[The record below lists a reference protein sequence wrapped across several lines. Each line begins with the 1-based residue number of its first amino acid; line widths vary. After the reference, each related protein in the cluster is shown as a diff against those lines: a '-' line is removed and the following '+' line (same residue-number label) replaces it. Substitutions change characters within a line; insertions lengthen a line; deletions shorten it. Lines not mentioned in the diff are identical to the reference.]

1 LHVTIEVLGL
11 GRGMM
16 TTFKEVAQKVDFPA
30 LERET
35 LARWE
40 RERTVERYLRRNDD
54 STERFSFIDGPIT
67 ANNPMGVHHAWGRT
81 YKDMFQ
87 RYQAMLGK
95 KQRFQNGFDCQGL
108 WVEVEVE
115 KELGLKSKR
124 DIERFGIAEFV
135 ERCKERVYK
144 YAARQTE
151 QSVRLG
157 YWMDWDHSY
166 FTMSDENNYT
176 IWHFLKTCH
185 ERGWVYKGHDVM
197 PWCPRCG
204 TGLSEHEIVTEGYQ
218 ERTHLS
224 VYVAFPLDDQP
235 NEYLLVW
242 TTTPWTLAANMAA
255 AVHPELTY
263 ARVEQDGKVY
273 YLAEEAAKT
282 ALRGDYVVSGEL
294 KGREMLGWSYTGPF
308 DELAANQT
316 VHHTVIAWDDVD
328 ATEGTGIVHIA
339 PGCGKEDFALSKEHD
354 LAVIAPIDEFGVYGE
369 GFDWLTGSYVHEV
382 ATPIV
387 RFLEKKGLVYRAE
400 QYSHRYPVCWR
411 CGTDL
416 VFRLV
421 DEWFIAMDDLR
432 IPMMENTRQIAWIP
446 EFGRERELDWLA
458 NMDDWMISKKR
469 YWGLALPIYECAACG
484 TFDVVGSETELR
496 ERAVEGWEQFEG
508 HTPHRP
514 WIDAVKIN
522 CAGCG
527 EPVARIKDV
536 GNPWLDAG
544 IVAFSTLNYR
554 HDRDYWREWYPADLI
569 SESFPGQFRNW
580 FYAVLAESAALVPET
595 PPYKTVFS
603 YALMRD
609 EKGEEMHKSK
619 GNAIWFDDAA
629 EIAGVDTMR
638 WLFSTVNPSVNLNFG
653 YNNADAVRR
662 RFIIPLWNCYAF
674 FANYAR
680 LDAYDPSDIRSGV
693 PLGERPMFDRW
704 ITSRLHQLIGLVR
717 DRMDQYD
724 PAAAAR
730 AIEFFVVE
738 ELSNWYIRRNR
749 RRFWKPESDRD
760 KLAAYATLHE
770 CLTALAALLA
780 PFVPFLADEM
790 YQNLVR
796 SVDPEA
802 RDSVHLSDF
811 PSVNPDAVEEG
822 LSADMTAVLDI
833 VKLGH
838 AARQEAAIKVRQ
850 PLPALLVYARDS
862 AKLDAV
868 LRMRD
873 LVMDELNVKDIQPL
887 TDPGD
892 VVAYDVRPN
901 LSLLGPKYGKR
912 LGAIRNALG
921 AADPAEVARH
931 VEAGRQ
937 CTLTLDDGGTID
949 LEPEELLVDLTK
961 RAGYAAAQGDIGTVV
976 LDTSLTPDLIDE
988 GVARDFVRAVQDA
1001 RKRAGFEIE
1010 DRIEL
1015 HYVADPSVANAL
1027 KVHEQEVAA
1036 ETLAINVVA
1045 QSDLGASDAVEPEET
1060 DGPGGATGKD
1070 GWYRDQVAV
1079 GGHQVRIAIRQS
1091 TQIGVR

>member
-1 LHVTIEVLGL
+1 
-11 GRGMM
+11 M
-16 TTFKEVAQKVDFPA
+16 TTFKEVPQKVDFPA
-30 LERET
+30 LERQT
-35 LARWE
+35 LQRWE
-40 RERTVERYLRRNDD
+40 NEKTVERYLHRNDD
-54 STERFSFIDGPIT
+54 SGERFSFIDGPIT

-81 YKDMFQ
+81 YKDLFQ

-115 KELGLKSKR
+115 KEIGLKSKR
-124 DIERFGIAEFV
+124 DIEDFGVAEFV

-151 QSVRLG
+151 QSIRLG

-176 IWHFLKTCH
+176 IWHFLKSCH
-185 ERGWVYKGHDVM
+185 ERGWIYKGHDVM

-224 VYVAFPLDDQP
+224 IYVAFPLEGRP
-235 NEYLLVW
+235 GEYVLTW
-242 TTTPWTLAANMAA
+242 TTTPWTLAANVAA

-263 ARVEQDGKVY
+263 VGVEQGDKVF
-273 YLAEEAAKT
+273 YLAKDAAKT
-282 ALRGDYVVSGEL
+282 ALRGDYTVAAEL
-294 KGREMLGWSYTGPF
+294 TGQDMLGWTYTGPF
-308 DELAANQT
+308 DELPAGEG
-316 VHHTVIAWDDVD
+316 VSHRVIAWDDVN
-328 ATEGTGIVHIA
+328 AAEGTGIVHIA

-354 LAVIAPIDEFGVYGE
+354 LPVIAPIDEFGVYVD

-387 RFLEKKGLVYRAE
+387 RDLETKLLLYRAE
-400 QYSHRYPVCWR
+400 QYKHRYPVCWR
-411 CGTDL
+411 CNTDL

-432 IPMMENTRQIAWIP
+432 APMMENTRKIRWIP
-446 EFGRERELDWLA
+446 EFGRDRELDWLA
-458 NMDDWMISKKR
+458 HMDDWMISKKR
-469 YWGLALPIYECAACG
+469 YWGLALPIYECTECG
-484 TFDVVGSETELR
+484 TFDVIGSEVELY
-496 ERAVEGWEQFEG
+496 ERAVEGWERFEG

-514 WIDAVKIN
+514 WVDEVKIA
-522 CAGCG
+522 CCECG
-527 EPVARIKDV
+527 APVSRIKDV

-544 IVAFSTLNYR
+544 IVAFSTLNYG
-554 HDRDYWREWYPADLI
+554 HDREYWRQWFPADLI
-569 SESFPGQFRNW
+569 TESFPGQFRNW

-629 EIAGVDTMR
+629 GIAGVDTMR

-653 YNNADAVRR
+653 FTTTDAVRR
-662 RFIIPLWNCYAF
+662 RFIIPLWNCYGF

-680 LDAYDPSDIRSGV
+680 LDRYDPTDETSRV
-693 PLGERPMFDRW
+693 PLTERPMFDCW
-704 ITSRLHQLIGLVR
+704 ITSRLHQLIDLVR
-717 DRMDQYD
+717 DRLGDYD
-724 PAAAAR
+724 PAPAAR
-730 AIEFFVVE
+730 AIEHFVVE

-770 CLTALAALLA
+770 CLTTVAGLLA
-780 PFVPFLADEM
+780 PFIPFFADEM

-796 SVDPEA
+796 SVDATAP
-802 RDSVHLSDF
+802 DSVHLTAFPEAAPGAIEASLSSDM
-811 PSVNPDAVEEG
+811 S
-822 LSADMTAVLDI
+822 AVLEV

-838 AARQEAAIKVRQ
+838 AARQEAAVKVRQ
-850 PLPALLVYARDS
+850 PLPAILIYTRDP
-862 AKLDAV
+862 KDLDAV
-868 LRMRD
+868 LRLRD
-873 LVMDELNVKDIQPL
+873 LVLDELNIKDIQPL
-887 TDPGD
+887 TDPGN

-912 LGAIRNALG
+912 LGLIRGALA
-921 AADPAEVARH
+921 AADVAEIARA
-931 VEAGRQ
+931 VQAGQ
-937 CTLTLDDGGTID
+937 PFTLTLDDGATVD
-949 LEPEELLVDLTK
+949 LEPQELLVDLTK
-961 RAGYAAAQGDIGTVV
+961 RSGYAAAQGDIGTVV
-976 LDTSLTPDLIDE
+976 LDTSLTPDLIEE
-988 GVARDFVRAVQDA
+988 GLARDFVRGVQDA
-1001 RKRAGFEIE
+1001 RKRADYEIE

-1015 HYVADPSVANAL
+1015 HYDADPAVVNAL
-1027 KVHEQEVAA
+1027 QAHGGVIAA
-1036 ETLAINVVA
+1036 ETLAVDIVS
-1045 QSDLGASDAVEPEET
+1045 QSDRGLSDAVEPEAT
-1060 DGPGGATGKD
+1060 DGPGGKIGAD
-1070 GWYRDQVAV
+1070 GWYRDQIAV
-1079 GGHQVRIAIRQS
+1079 GGHQVRVAIRQAQRAGI
-1091 TQIGVR
+1091 TT